1 MRSTM
6 PGRAAGTGRF
16 NLASGTVGAMNA
28 IAAAASTAITGLVF
42 QNFGHGVTFLLI
54 AAVAAF
60 ATSCLGY
67 SVGDAAGTLLG
78 LSQVLRAKPLK
89 PIHWRAFDQRQ
100 GASTMLFLVNAA
112 CGCEFRARSCEVMPA
127 GGSGRDRWLH
137 PSFRAGEQDFRS

>member
-1 MRSTM
+1 
-6 PGRAAGTGRF
+6 
-16 NLASGTVGAMNA
+16 LA
-28 IAAAASTAITGLVF
+28 I
-42 QNFGHGVTFLLI
+42 
-54 AAVAAF
+54 
-60 ATSCLGY
+60 

-137 PSFRAGEQDFRS
+137 PSFCADEQDFRS